1 MNWFADTFKSSIGKK
16 LLMAITGLGFLG
28 FITTHLAGNLTF
40 YLGKDAFLAYV
51 HYLHGF
57 EPLIVFVETMLL
69 ILAVIHVSAG
79 FLLFFQNR
87 KARPGRYAVNKS
99 GGGRTIGSATM
110 PYTGFLILLFVIL
123 HLKQFHFVDTTNQT
137 VYDIATS
144 TLTTPLFATIYMAA
158 VVLVAIH
165 IRHGFWSLFQTIGW
179 NHEKYM
185 PIIRTV
191 GILFAIAVALGF
203 GFIPVYIGITT

>member
-1 MNWFADTFKSSIGKK
+1 MNWFTDAFGTSIGKK
-16 LLMAITGLGFLG
+16 LLMAITGFGFLG
-28 FITTHLAGNLTF
+28 FIFAHLAGNLTL
-40 YLGKDAFLAYV
+40 YLGKDAFMAYV
-51 HYLHGF
+51 TYLHGF
-57 EPLIVFVETMLL
+57 DPLIVAVEILLL
-69 ILAVIHVSAG
+69 ILAIVHVG
-79 FLLFFQNR
+79 TGLLLFLQNR

-123 HLKQFHFVDTTNQT
+123 HLKQFHFIDTTNQT
-137 VYDIATS
+137 IHDIATS
-144 TLTTPLFATIYMAA
+144 TLTTPLFAVIYMAA

-165 IRHGFWSLFQTIGW
+165 IRHGFWSLFQTLGW

-185 PIIRTV
+185 PLITKV

-203 GFIPVYIGITT
+203 GFIPVYIGVTT